1 MITQT
6 QLDDAITALEA
17 SMAANKA
24 IAGDVLALVQAIEL
38 KLANIGIPGLDLENE
53 LARINAIKVAL
64 DAAGAEGKQVVD
76 DAVGTGIISSG
87 TIGTGTSP
95 GGTGVVPVA

>member
-17 SMAANKA
+17 SMTANKA

-76 DAVGTGIISSG
+76 DAVGSGIISAG
-87 TIGTGTSP
+87 TGGMGTSP

>member
-24 IAGDVLALVQAIEL
+24 IAGDVLALVQAIER

-76 DAVGTGIISSG
+76 DAVGTGIISAG
-87 TIGTGTSP
+87 TIGTGTGS

>member
-24 IAGDVLALVQAIEL
+24 IAGDVLALVQAIER
-38 KLANIGIPGLDLENE
+38 KLANIGVPGLDLENE

-64 DAAGAEGKQVVD
+64 DAVGAEGKQLVD
-76 DAVGTGIISSG
+76 SATGTVPVGTGPG
-87 TIGTGTSP
+87 GTGISP